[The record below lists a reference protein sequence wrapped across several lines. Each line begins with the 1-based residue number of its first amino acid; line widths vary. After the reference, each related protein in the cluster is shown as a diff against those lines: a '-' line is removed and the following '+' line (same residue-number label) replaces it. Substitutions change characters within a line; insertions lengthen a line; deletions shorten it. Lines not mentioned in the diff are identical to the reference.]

1 METISINEILKSVKK
16 LKKLLKGEAKQ
27 PLSTIEEF
35 CNQQLFIQK
44 TVFKVPAPVLEVK
57 DIKVDEQVQSPKDV
71 EVTLEGEPDLDLIQ
85 EQDASGL
92 N

>member
-1 METISINEILKSVKK
+1 MENSVNNLIDAVKELKKSARHLKSARKMLQEMVDTS
-16 LKKLLKGEAKQ
+16 LL
-27 PLSTIEEF
+27 LSKSAFEHHI
-35 CNQQLFIQK
+35 
-44 TVFKVPAPVLEVK
+44 LEVK

-71 EVTLEGEPDLDLIQ
+71 EEVALEGEPDLDLIQ